1 MKLPETGQNSS
12 KLITEIERLSKTAR
26 ELDATKGAQR
36 LHFIGKYYRRLS
48 IEEAY
53 HLLDPEALQREV
65 EETQGDNSILKLL
78 YFLRIGF
85 SLAPLILTW
94 IALFYATSEYQ
105 QYLQRYPNAVYT
117 PFLELWQSGF
127 GGNTPFTFAATAL
140 LDASLLIIFLIVSLV
155 ILSLENRASKKSRNF
170 ANELETVTEELM
182 NAVAKEGLAPITS
195 DKDFDKIAAAISFG
209 LNKNIEASEQ
219 IVNSAQIAVGIS
231 TQIMDQASQRINGMM
246 DSIIKMMEDVIK
258 ESNRQLENLFNNEI
272 KTMIDRFRD
281 DLSTLHDDLGQLGID
296 MENLRT
302 YVQKHDERLKEFTDV
317 SSLLAGASSNLV
329 TNTNKMAASTNDAL
343 SINQYIRNQISNL
356 NTTQQ
361 QLLIDINTSQ
371 KELITQIE
379 AIGGNMNTVV
389 QSVTDNLNTTQ
400 QQLLM
405 DINTSQKELITQIEA
420 IGGNMN
426 TVVQSVTDN
435 LYQSTKS
442 EIQAMPYR
450 VTEVADQ
457 VSKIAEGLTNV
468 SGALLQADSPL
479 IQAAQQLQNAAQA
492 LASSQE
498 LAKVED
504 ALRQLDLQLSIMI
517 KEIQIASQASTSNRV
532 RVRGNSSLRQPLDN
546 VPPQPRSFWDWL
558 LRR

>member
-1 MKLPETGQNSS
+1 MKLPETDQNSS
-12 KLITEIERLSKTAR
+12 KLITEVERLSKIAR
-26 ELDATKGAQR
+26 ELSATKGAQR
-36 LHFIGKYYRRLS
+36 LYFIGKYYRKFS

-65 EETQGDNSILKLL
+65 EETQGDNPLLQLL

-94 IALFYATSEYQ
+94 VALFYATTEYQ

-127 GGNTPFTFAATAL
+127 GGNTRFTFAATAL
-140 LDASLLIIFLIVSLV
+140 LDALLLIIFLLVSLA

-281 DLSTLHDDLGQLGID
+281 DLSTLHNDLGQLGID

-343 SINQYIRNQISNL
+343 SINEYIRNQIS
-356 NTTQQ
+356 
-361 QLLIDINTSQ
+361 
-371 KELITQIE
+371 
-379 AIGGNMNTVV
+379 
-389 QSVTDNLNTTQ
+389 NLNTTQ

-442 EIQAMPYR
+442 EIQAMAYR

-504 ALRQLDLQLSIMI
+504 ALRQLDLQLSNMI

-558 LRR
+558 LRG